1 MLRLTCPWC
10 GPRDEPEF
18 RCGGEGGILRP
29 DPAAADHAAW
39 GAYLHE
45 RTNPKGVVR
54 ERWLHRHG
62 CGRWFMVARDTAT
75 HEVLAAWRIT
85 DPAPELPR

>member
-18 RCGGEGGILRP
+18 RCGGEGGITRP
-29 DPAAADHAAW
+29 DPVTASDAEW
-39 GAYLHE
+39 GDYLHA
-45 RTNPKGVVR
+45 RRNPRGVLH

-75 HEVLAAWRIT
+75 HEVLAAWRIGE
-85 DPAPELPR
+85 APPR

>member
-18 RCGGEGGILRP
+18 RNGGEAGITRP
-29 DPAAADHAAW
+29 DPATADHAAW
-39 GAYLHE
+39 GDYLHA

-75 HEVLAAWRIT
+75 HEALATWRIGEE
-85 DPAPELPR
+85 PKR